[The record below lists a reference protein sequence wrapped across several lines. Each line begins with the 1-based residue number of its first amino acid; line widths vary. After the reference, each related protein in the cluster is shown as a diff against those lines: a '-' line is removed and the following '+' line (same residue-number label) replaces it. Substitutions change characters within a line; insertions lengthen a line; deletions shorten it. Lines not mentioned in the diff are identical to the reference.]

1 MESGNWAVL
10 SLSKR
15 KLLESDLNELWPA
28 GASLG
33 GKIMGEKE
41 KNVPIFWGDKKTR
54 NQIT

>member
-28 GASLG
+28 GASLS

-41 KNVPIFWGDKKTR
+41 KNVSFSLG
-54 NQIT
+54 